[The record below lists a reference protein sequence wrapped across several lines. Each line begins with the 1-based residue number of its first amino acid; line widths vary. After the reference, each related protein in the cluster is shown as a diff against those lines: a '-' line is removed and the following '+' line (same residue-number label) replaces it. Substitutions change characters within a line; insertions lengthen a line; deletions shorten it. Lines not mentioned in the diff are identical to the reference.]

1 MGKKNINLGFLFPSD
16 TKWTGGVNYFI
27 SLVTSLSLIQSKNF
41 KFIIIANLNNK
52 SLLKFNKINKKNI
65 IYTNFFN
72 DNHILNL
79 IRKVILFIFREDYVL
94 NYFLNKYKINL
105 FSHYKPLKKIK
116 SLCWIPDLQHLYLKK
131 NFNENERRRRDKLF
145 SQYLENSHA
154 IIVSS
159 EDTKKKLFKN
169 YKKAKNKKIKV
180 LNFVPKINLNK
191 LNYLNKKKYELKKS
205 YLYIPNQFWPH
216 KNHEILIKCARELK
230 IKNYYIQFVMSGNN
244 TIKKR
249 YYDSLIIQIKKLK
262 LNNYFYYV
270 GMIPKDDV
278 SKLIFN
284 SKAVINPSL
293 FEGWNTSVEESKILK
308 KKIILSDIPVH
319 REQALTNAIFFEKNN
334 HKQLAKIIMGL
345 KYKKNINLKKIKNDY
360 EISRKNFAKNYFDI
374 IQD

>member
-1 MGKKNINLGFLFPSD
+1 MLD
-16 TKWTGGVNYFI
+16 T
-27 SLVTSLSLIQSKNF
+27 
-41 KFIIIANLNNK
+41 
-52 SLLKFNKINKKNI
+52 
-65 IYTNFFN
+65 
-72 DNHILNL
+72 
-79 IRKVILFIFREDYVL
+79 
-94 NYFLNKYKINL
+94 
-105 FSHYKPLKKIK
+105 
-116 SLCWIPDLQHLYLKK
+116 DLQHLYLKK

-145 SQYLENSHA
+145 SQYIDNSHA

-180 LNFVPKINLNK
+180 LNFVPKMNLNK
-191 LNYLNKKKYELKKS
+191 LNYLDKKKYELKKS

-249 YYDSLIIQIKKLK
+249 YYDSLIMQIKKLK

-293 FEGWNTSVEESKILK
+293 FEGWNTGVEESKILK

-319 REQALTNAIFFEKNN
+319 REQGLTNAIFFEKNN
-334 HKQLAKIIMGL
+334 HKQLAEIIMV
-345 KYKKNINLKKIKNDY
+345 
-360 EISRKNFAKNYFDI
+360 
-374 IQD
+374 